1 VLVEAAIAV
10 IIILGVG
17 LGGYWI
23 SSVVSRYHQIEEAVA
38 AAARY
43 GARNEYN
50 PQYPSTCANGVCSTR
65 RRTANEIVTYA
76 TCAAHLD
83 PKTTHPC
90 PNWPENG
97 ADPDAGSVA
106 VQVFCAPPTPPGSS
120 AKVNDSAFTKCPLPD
135 DPTVSK
141 TTYGPEDRVHWP
153 PGSYLKV
160 KATLTMGSDNPIIA
174 LGRGINGIFSS
185 LGMGKPFPDQMH
197 LTDASVAII
206 E

>member
-1 VLVEAAIAV
+1 MKRIRRDEQGAVLVEAAIAV

-23 SSVVSRYHQIEEAVA
+23 SSVVSRYHQVEEAVA

-50 PQYPSTCANGVCSTR
+50 PQFSCANGVCSTR

-83 PKTTHPC
+83 PSTTHPC

-97 ADPDAGSVA
+97 ADPDAGSVT
-106 VQVFCAPPTPPGSS
+106 VQV
-120 AKVNDSAFTKCPLPD
+120 
-135 DPTVSK
+135 
-141 TTYGPEDRVHWP
+141 
-153 PGSYLKV
+153 
-160 KATLTMGSDNPIIA
+160 
-174 LGRGINGIFSS
+174 
-185 LGMGKPFPDQMH
+185 
-197 LTDASVAII
+197 
-206 E
+206 

>member
-1 VLVEAAIAV
+1 MRRIPRDEQGAVLVEAAIAV

-50 PQYPSTCANGVCSTR
+50 PQFSSCANGVCSTR
-65 RRTANEIVTYA
+65 RRTANEIVSYT

-106 VQVFCAPPTPPGSS
+106 VQVFCAPPAPSGGASS
-120 AKVNDSAFTKCPLPD
+120 VKVDDSAFTKCPL
-135 DPTVSK
+135 
-141 TTYGPEDRVHWP
+141 PEDRVHWP

-160 KATLTMGSDNPIIA
+160 KATLTMGGDNPIIA